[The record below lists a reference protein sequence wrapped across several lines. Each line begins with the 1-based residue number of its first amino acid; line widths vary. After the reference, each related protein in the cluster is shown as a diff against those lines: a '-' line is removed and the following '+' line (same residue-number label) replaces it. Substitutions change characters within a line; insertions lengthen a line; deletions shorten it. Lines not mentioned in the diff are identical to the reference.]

1 MANLIKGDIVKESV
15 SYFKEYAYD
24 TIQDRAIPSV
34 VDGMK
39 PSGRKILYTMYDLN
53 LHHKA
58 QRRKVNTVAGSVL
71 RFSVHGDAS
80 VSGAI
85 TNMGAWF
92 KTNIPYVDGLGNFGN
107 IDATEPASSRYCCTG
122 DTVVLEKTRGLMT
135 HLDIADL
142 SMHATDKDGYIDLS
156 QHNIEVKGPRG
167 QWVPVKKMV
176 DSGVHDVYKVTLA
189 NGMVLKCTANHPLL
203 RPTVN
208 KEKFPTVVW
217 TRVESLKVGDSVLI
231 DNCHGVEDERELT
244 PDEIMEAKF
253 LGAMISEGSVSTDY
267 RINITNSDMDLIQP
281 VLDFYG
287 VGEDLI
293 KHKVPKEPNRIPYM
307 SLTVCG
313 KDKYDK
319 LLGHYQFGRYSNER
333 RIPGWVFSKPRA
345 YKALLLKYLFEGD
358 GSADFKVDNRR
369 GRPGVT
375 CRVSYD
381 TNSPALRDGVIW
393 LLNEFGIESGYKT
406 DLRERRQGY
415 SYKITISSRFMCDRF
430 RKLIGFVSER
440 KNSVLDRFVI
450 TNGFKVTTGGKR
462 GTVDE
467 WIDLIPDRVGS
478 IANQMGFYC
487 NFKSGL
493 KTIQR
498 HDEFLS
504 NFYKYYAPMKIKS
517 IEKMELKD
525 RVYSLVIDNDEHAYI
540 TNGIISHNTEARLS
554 EYSDTIM
561 LNDMGKA
568 TVEWTK
574 SYDDTLDE
582 PILLPV
588 MLPNLLI
595 NGCPSGIA
603 VGYACNHV
611 PHNPLD
617 VIDLVE
623 AYVNDRKISVD
634 KMISIIKGPDF
645 PTGGVINGLE
655 GVHRAYKTGKGSVLV
670 RGRYKT
676 FDDNGYTTIRI
687 YEVPF
692 TSNTN
697 TIYNQIAQ
705 LANAGKIKIKPRGLH
720 DHTDMEGTKLDITLK
735 KDEDIDRVINTLYKE
750 TDFELRVPM
759 MNYVVT
765 RNRKLHLATLDYMI
779 SEFVSY
785 REEVIW
791 KRLKNELDEK
801 NKRIHLLDGLV
812 IINKDMDKAI
822 KMIRGSKGK
831 ADAKDKLMKSFKLD
845 DIQAEYI
852 LNMAVYR
859 LSSIE
864 IQSVINEQK
873 DLMKRC
879 KDLMAWTKTK
889 SNKNIDKIMLDEWEG
904 LRNGLFKG
912 YKRKTK
918 INAKYEHISTMETIR
933 EDPMTVIITKE
944 GYVKKFAG
952 HTVGFETSPATL
964 GITNDDEIYH
974 LVRTFENKTLVIMTD
989 RGKVFNIA
997 VHTIDITN
1005 KRGKLLRNMVLA
1017 KDYENVLEIWQ
1028 GYDDDRTVL
1037 TISESGMMKATK
1049 PELLRG
1055 ISSQGKLV
1063 HQIGRNEKLA
1073 GICHVDPKGNIVIMT
1088 AKGQILR
1095 TNGNITCTG
1104 LGGVGVVGIKLRD
1117 EDKVVGIVSTDK
1129 VIMMC
1134 TNDGYYKAI
1143 AVSDITL
1150 QNRGGLGL
1158 IGHNCKG
1165 DQRVV
1170 DIKNDSVHRWVTNI
1184 GINQSYREI
1193 LLGKTAS
1200 RTSKGTKLPYG
1211 NITKLTEWR

>member
-80 VSGAI
+80 VAGAI

-122 DTVVLEKTRGLMT
+122 DTMVEVKGRGFMS
-135 HLDIADL
+135 HIEIAEL
-142 SMHATDKDGYIDLS
+142 SKCICDENGYIDLS
-156 QHNIEVKGPRG
+156 EFNLMVRG
-167 QWVPVKKMV
+167 DMGRWVPVHKMV
-176 DSGVHDVYKVTLA
+176 DSGVHSIFKIELD
-189 NGMVLKCTANHPLL
+189 NGVNLKCTRNHPVL
-203 RPTVN
+203 VN
-208 KEKFPTVVW
+208 DDGILKWILTENLTIGDLVVTW
-217 TRVESLKVGDSVLI
+217 
-231 DNCHGVEDERELT
+231 DET
-244 PDEIMEAKF
+244 DYNV
-253 LGAMISEGSVSTDY
+253 SEG
-267 RINITNSDMDLIQP
+267 
-281 VLDFYG
+281 
-287 VGEDLI
+287 I
-293 KHKVPKEPNRIPYM
+293 KN
-307 SLTVCG
+307 
-313 KDKYDK
+313 
-319 LLGHYQFGRYSNER
+319 GHYENMFDMVRDLYG
-333 RIPGWVFSKPRA
+333 KKC
-345 YKALLLKYLFEGD
+345 YK
-358 GSADFKVDNRR
+358 
-369 GRPGVT
+369 
-375 CRVSYD
+375 
-381 TNSPALRDGVIW
+381 
-393 LLNEFGIESGYKT
+393 
-406 DLRERRQGY
+406 
-415 SYKITISSRFMCDRF
+415 
-430 RKLIGFVSER
+430 FVPV
-440 KNSVLDRFVI
+440 KSV
-450 TNGFKVTTGGKR
+450 
-462 GTVDE
+462 E
-467 WIDLIPDRVGS
+467 
-478 IANQMGFYC
+478 
-487 NFKSGL
+487 
-493 KTIQR
+493 
-498 HDEFLS
+498 
-504 NFYKYYAPMKIKS
+504 
-517 IEKMELKD
+517 ELPYKD
-525 RVYSLVIDNDEHAYI
+525 RVYSLVIDTKEHAYV

-554 EYSDTIM
+554 EYSDVVM
-561 LNDMGKA
+561 LSDMGKA

-623 AYVNDRKISVD
+623 AYVNDRNISID

-879 KDLMAWTKTK
+879 RDLMAWTKTK

-944 GYVKKFAG
+944 GYIKKFAG
-952 HTVGFETSPATL
+952 HIVGFETSPTTL

-974 LVRTFENKTLVIMTD
+974 LIRTFENKTLVIMTD

-1005 KRGKLLRNMVLA
+1005 KRGKLLRNIVLA

-1165 DQRVV
+1165 DQRVIS
-1170 DIKNDSVHRWVTNI
+1170 IKDDSVHRWVTNI